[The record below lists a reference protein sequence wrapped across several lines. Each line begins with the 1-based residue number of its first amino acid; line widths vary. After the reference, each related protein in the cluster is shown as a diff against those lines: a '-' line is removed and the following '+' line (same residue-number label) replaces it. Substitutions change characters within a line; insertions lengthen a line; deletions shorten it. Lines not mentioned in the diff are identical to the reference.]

1 MTILQLGHVVDCRR
15 LYRMRLYLGPHT
27 ECQYAELLGYVTLQN
42 GHFVFHLS
50 NHNCNFRKSWKI
62 SRLVEHVFVTCI
74 SRALHLF
81 CASFH
86 ILIFF
91 LCSLSVISLT
101 HLTFPRIF
109 LSCQRWRSFSW
120 NCPLLSGSFFRQSLK
135 RRFLSAFE
143 RVMVINWNRLVHVYH
158 NL

>member
-1 MTILQLGHVVDCRR
+1 MTILQLGHDVDCRR

-62 SRLVEHVFVTCI
+62 SRLVHVFVTCI

-86 ILIFF
+86 IFIFF
-91 LCSLSVISLT
+91 LCSLSVISDSFNFSKNLSVMPT
-101 HLTFPRIF
+101 LAIFFLELPPPVRIIF
-109 LSCQRWRSFSW
+109 QTISEEAL
-120 NCPLLSGSFFRQSLK
+120 PL
-135 RRFLSAFE
+135 
-143 RVMVINWNRLVHVYH
+143 RV
-158 NL
+158 